1 MKTIAILLIAATTLA
16 GCIVVPRH
24 GGGHGHY
31 HGGHGFSHSGPSPYY
46 HSGPRHYRR

>member
-1 MKTIAILLIAATTLA
+1 MRTIAILLIAASTLA

-24 GGGHGHY
+24 GGHGHY

-46 HSGPRHYRR
+46 HYGPRHYRR